1 MDLET
6 FIVAVSYTIDEE
18 LHELAVQERWR
29 TRGPKPRLADR
40 EVLTMEVVGE
50 YLGIDTDQGLSTYFR
65 RHDGAWFPE
74 LRRVHRTT
82 FVRQATN
89 LWAIKER
96 MSTDRILQ
104 IRAGE
109 VMRAQLPTH
118 RASPQACGAE
128 PVPSMHG
135 LTTRALLHTRDVVD
149 AWATRTNLYCHSHLY
164 GARRHPS
171 RGEASFGLGIEIGL
185 QWPLAHS
192 LQILP

>member
-82 FVRQATN
+82 FSTKPRISGRSRNGCRLTAFCRSEQVR
-89 LWAIKER
+89 
-96 MSTDRILQ
+96 
-104 IRAGE
+104 
-109 VMRAQLPTH
+109 
-118 RASPQACGAE
+118 
-128 PVPSMHG
+128 
-135 LTTRALLHTRDVVD
+135 
-149 AWATRTNLYCHSHLY
+149 
-164 GARRHPS
+164 
-171 RGEASFGLGIEIGL
+171 
-185 QWPLAHS
+185 
-192 LQILP
+192 